1 MTNTRPGVLARVRT
15 TFFLT
20 VAALVGTVV
29 LVGVSQAPAAA
40 RVAQDRHGVAA
51 QRIDNWQQFNARRD
65 RAEARAEARRRH
77 RAAAR
82 GGRIVALARS
92 QAGKPYAYG
101 ASGPGAY
108 DCSGLTMW
116 VYRHVHESLPHSS
129 AAQVGRTH
137 RESRAAARPGD
148 LVFFTDGGGVYHV
161 AIYAGANSVWHAPY
175 SGARVRKERIWTS
188 SVFFGRVR

>member
-1 MTNTRPGVLARVRT
+1 MTHTHKGVFTRVRT
-15 TFFLT
+15 FLT
-20 VAALVGTVV
+20 LSVAGLAAASALAVATP
-29 LVGVSQAPAAA
+29 APAGASVA
-40 RVAQDRHGVAA
+40 RDRHSGVAA
-51 QRIDNWQQFNARRD
+51 QRIDNWKQFVARSD
-65 RAEARAEARRRH
+65 RREARQRKQ
-77 RAAAR
+77 AAAR
-82 GGRIVALARS
+82 GGRIIGLARS

-116 VYRHVHESLPHSS
+116 VYRHVGVHLPHSS
-129 AAQVGRTH
+129 AAQAGRTR

-161 AIYAGANSVWHAPY
+161 AIYAGGNSVWHSPY
-175 SGARVRKERIWTS
+175 SGASVRKERIWTS